1 MKAENIRIELIEWL
15 TKLDDINLLTSIL
28 QFKKSNESGDW
39 AENLNAAQIESLQ
52 RGLADMKKGDLID
65 SKTFWASYGRKI

>member
-15 TKLDDINLLTSIL
+15 TKLDDVSLLTSIL

-39 AENLNAAQIESLQ
+39 ADNLNAEQIKSLQ
-52 RGLADMKKGDLID
+52 RGLADMHNGNLID